1 MEKVE
6 KAIDNFVNFT
16 FYRSPETLGS
26 LLKTLRRALKER
38 KAERRSEC
46 LLSFVRLLAHCDK
59 HMLLRDT
66 EFNADVVLTWGK
78 DALLRKFFALDP
90 KALYRESEDHIDVML
105 FLENDVPIFEFD
117 YTYAGASF
125 VCCAA

>member
-16 FYRSPETLGS
+16 FYRNAETLGS
-26 LLKTLRRALKER
+26 LLKTLRQALKER

-46 LLSFVRLLAHCDK
+46 LLSLVKLLAYCNN
-59 HMLLRDT
+59 HMLLRDA
-66 EFNADVVLTWGK
+66 EFNADVVLQWGK

-90 KALYRESEDHIDVML
+90 RALCVLPPRRGVGGGGGS
-105 FLENDVPIFEFD
+105 FL
-117 YTYAGASF
+117 
-125 VCCAA
+125 